1 MRGIILAGGHGSR
14 LYPLTKIFNKS
25 LLPIYD
31 KPMIYYPLQSLKQIG
46 IKEVCI
52 VSGKEHCGQI
62 MNQLGSGEEYGM
74 DITYRVQEKPGGI
87 AQALSLCE
95 SFADDEPITVCLGD
109 NIFEDNFGKSP
120 WNIFTTEWIDK
131 FFDEKP
137 KSHIFIKKVPDPER
151 FGVPVFHGSGKH
163 LLRIDEKPENPMSDY
178 AVTGLY
184 VFDYNVWNIIR
195 ELKPSERGEL
205 EIVDV
210 INWYIDRGATGY
222 SELEGFWSDA
232 GTPDSLVQA
241 NKLVSIS
248 KNLIIGGSKDD

>member
-1 MRGIILAGGHGSR
+1 MKGIILAGGHGSR

-31 KPMIYYPLQSLKQIG
+31 KPMIYYPLQTLKQIG
-46 IKEVCI
+46 ITEICI

-62 MNQLGSGEEYGM
+62 MNQLGSGEEYEV

-95 SFADDEPITVCLGD
+95 SFAGDEPITVCLGD
-109 NIFEDNFGKSP
+109 NIFEDDFSDLKLNY
-120 WNIFTTEWIDK
+120 
-131 FFDEKP
+131 FD
-137 KSHIFIKKVPDPER
+137 SWCHIFLKEVPDPER
-151 FGVPVFHGSGKH
+151 FGVPVFQGMDRH
-163 LLRIDEKPENPMSDY
+163 LIKIEEKPEKPKSDY

-184 VFDYNVWNIIR
+184 VLDSNVWNIIR

-210 INWYIDRGATGY
+210 INWYVDRGRTGY

-241 NKLVSIS
+241 NKLVSE
-248 KNLIIGGSKDD
+248 KEKK

>member
-31 KPMIYYPLQSLKQIG
+31 KPMIYYPLQTLKQIG
-46 IKEVCI
+46 ITEICI

-62 MNQLGSGEEYGM
+62 MNQLGSGEEYGV

-95 SFADDEPITVCLGD
+95 SFAGDEPITVCLGD
-109 NIFEDNFGKSP
+109 NIFEDDFGNNP
-120 WNIFTTEWIDK
+120 WQIFTTEWIDE
-131 FFDEKP
+131 FFDKEP

-151 FGVPVFHGSGKH
+151 FGVPVFQGVDRH
-163 LLRIDEKPENPMSDY
+163 LIKIEEKPKKPMSDY

-184 VFDYNVWNIIR
+184 VFDNNVWNIIR

-210 INWYIDRGATGY
+210 INWYVDRGKTGY

-232 GTPDSLVQA
+232 GTPDSLVHA
-241 NKLVSIS
+241 NKLVSER
-248 KNLIIGGSKDD
+248 SKDA

>member
-25 LLPIYD
+25 LLPVYD
-31 KPMIYYPLQSLKQIG
+31 KPMIYYPLQTLKEIG
-46 IKEVCI
+46 CKEICI

-62 MNQLGSGEEYGM
+62 MNQLGSGEEYGV

-87 AQALSLCE
+87 AQALGLCRE
-95 SFADDEPITVCLGD
+95 FAGRDNVFVCLGD
-109 NIFEDNFGKSP
+109 NIFEDNFSDLKL
-120 WNIFTTEWIDK
+120 NY
-131 FFDEKP
+131 FD
-137 KSHIFIKKVPDPER
+137 SWCHIFLKEVPDPER
-151 FGVPVFHGSGKH
+151 FGVPVFQGMDRH
-163 LLRIDEKPENPMSDY
+163 LVKVEEKPEKPMSDY

-184 VFDYNVWNIIR
+184 VFDNNVWNIIR

-210 INWYIDRGATGY
+210 INWYVDRGKTGY

-232 GTPDSLVQA
+232 GTPDSLVHA
-241 NKLVSIS
+241 NKLVSER
-248 KNLIIGGSKDD
+248 SKDA

>member
-1 MRGIILAGGHGSR
+1 MKGIILAGGHGSR
-14 LYPLTKIFNKS
+14 LFPLTKIFNKS

-31 KPMIYYPLQSLKQIG
+31 KPMIYYPLQTLKQIG
-46 IKEVCI
+46 CKEVCI

-62 MNQLGSGEEYGM
+62 MNQLGSGSDYEV

-87 AQALSLCE
+87 AQALGLCKE
-95 SFADDEPITVCLGD
+95 FAGKDNIVICLGD
-109 NIFEDNFGKSP
+109 NIFEDDFGNNP

-151 FGVPVFHGSGKH
+151 FGVPVFHGVGKH
-163 LLRIDEKPENPMSDY
+163 LLKLEEKPENPKSDY

-184 VFDYNVWNIIR
+184 VFNQEVWNIINT
-195 ELKPSERGEL
+195 LKPSERGEL

-210 INWYIDRGATGY
+210 INWYIDRGKATYG
-222 SELEGFWSDA
+222 EVKGFWSDA

-241 NKLVSIS
+241 NKLVSD
-248 KNLIIGGSKDD
+248 KHRREND

>member
-31 KPMIYYPLQSLKQIG
+31 KPMIYYPLQTLKQMG
-46 IKEVCI
+46 ITEICI

-62 MNQLGSGEEYGM
+62 MNQLGSGEEYEV

-87 AQALSLCE
+87 AQALGLCRE
-95 SFADDEPITVCLGD
+95 FAGRDNVYVCLGD
-109 NIFEDNFGKSP
+109 NIFEDDFSDLKLNY
-120 WNIFTTEWIDK
+120 
-131 FFDEKP
+131 FD
-137 KSHIFIKKVPDPER
+137 SWCHIFLKEVPDPER
-151 FGVPVFHGSGKH
+151 FGVPVFQGMDRH
-163 LLRIDEKPENPMSDY
+163 LIKIEEKPEKPKSDY

-184 VFDYNVWNIIR
+184 VLDSNVWNIIR

-210 INWYIDRGATGY
+210 INWYVDRGRTGY

-241 NKLVSIS
+241 NKLVSE
-248 KNLIIGGSKDD
+248 KEKK